1 MRLFSGTPP
10 GQSATVMRNRFF
22 GSLQFLLDLAL
33 VGGSYYLVYVARGA
47 LGFPYEAHSLVTLGR
62 VLPWLLLTFAI
73 LYFVYNLRLE
83 SPGGYYES
91 FLGLVLT
98 VVLLMV
104 ISYAL
109 SFAIRQFGL
118 PRTMVGLAGL
128 VQVVGLSALNGLL
141 FRLQLRSLPSVRVVC
156 IAGSEDRAMNL
167 AATVNGVRGFAAA
180 PLVRH
185 GAGAK
190 LAVLPAGTVAVVL
203 DDTLDADARLDLLL
217 QSTSLGLRVYVVPS
231 AGDLLLQNP
240 AELLVGDQLLLEVRP
255 LGYQPADAFFKR
267 ILDIIV
273 SLSALVFFAPLFLVM
288 AVLIPAD
295 SGRPIFYRQIRL
307 GAHGVRFMTIKF
319 RTMARGAEDGTG
331 PVLSADGDS
340 RITRVGRFLRK
351 TGLDE
356 VPQFINVLRGEM
368 SVVGPRPER
377 PELVGDIEARHP
389 EFALRTAVKPGITGM
404 AQIRGGYD
412 TPPRQKLDLDMSYL
426 RQRSVILSDMYI
438 ILNTL
443 RMFFLP
449 ARRK

>member
-1 MRLFSGTPP
+1 MRS
-10 GQSATVMRNRFF
+10 RFF
-22 GSLQFLLDLAL
+22 GVLQLVLDLAL
-33 VGGSYYLVYVARGA
+33 VAGSYYAVYVARGA
-47 LGFPYEAHSLVTLGR
+47 LGFPYEQRSLITLGR
-62 VLPWLLLTFAI
+62 VLPWLLLTFVV
-73 LYFVYNLRLE
+73 LYFVYNLGAG

-141 FRLQLRSLPSVRVVC
+141 FRLQLKFLPSVRIAC
-156 IAGSEDRAMNL
+156 AAGSEDRAVRLAGTMN
-167 AATVNGVRGFAAA
+167 GIRGFAAT
-180 PLVRH
+180 PFVWP
-185 GAGAK
+185 GAGTDG
-190 LAVLPAGTVAVVL
+190 LALPAGIGAVVL
-203 DDTLDADARLDLLL
+203 DSSLNVGVRRDLLV
-217 QSTSLGLRVYVVPS
+217 QSASSGLRVYIVPN

-240 AELLVGDQLLLEVRP
+240 AELLAGDQLLLEVRP

-267 ILDIIV
+267 ILDIV
-273 SLSALVFFAPLFLVM
+273 VALLALLFFAPLFLAMV
-288 AVLIPAD
+288 VLIPAE
-295 SGRPIFYRQIRL
+295 SGRPIFYCQPRL
-307 GAHGVRFMTIKF
+307 GAHGARFMTIKF
-319 RTMARGAEDGTG
+319 RTMARGAEDQTG
-331 PVLSADGDS
+331 PVLSADGDT

-377 PELVGDIEARHP
+377 PELAGAIEAEHP
-389 EFALRTAVKPGITGM
+389 EFVLRTAVKPGITGL
-404 AQIRGGYD
+404 AQIRGRYD
-412 TPPRQKLDLDMSYL
+412 TPPRQKLDLDISYL
-426 RQRSVILSDMYI
+426 RQRSVVLSDVYV

-449 ARRK
+449 TRRK

>member
-1 MRLFSGTPP
+1 MRS
-10 GQSATVMRNRFF
+10 RFF
-22 GSLQFLLDLAL
+22 GALQLLLNLAL
-33 VGGSYYLVYVARGA
+33 VAGSYYLVYVARGA
-47 LGFPYEAHSLVTLGR
+47 LGFPYEPRSLVTLGR
-62 VLPWLLLTFAI
+62 VLPWLLLTFVI
-73 LYFVYNLRLE
+73 LYFVYNLGAE

-156 IAGSEDRAMNL
+156 IAGTEDRAISLTGIM
-167 AATVNGVRGFAAA
+167 NGVRGFAAT
-180 PLVRH
+180 PLVQG
-185 GAGAK
+185 GAGTEP
-190 LAVLPAGTVAVVL
+190 AVLPTGTAAVVL
-203 DDTLDADARLDLLL
+203 DDSLDAGARRDLLL
-217 QSTSLGLRVYVVPS
+217 QSASSGLRVYIVPS

-255 LGYQPADAFFKR
+255 LEYQPADAFFKR
-267 ILDIIV
+267 ILDIVV
-273 SLSALVFFAPLFLVM
+273 SLVALAFFAPLFFVM

-295 SGRPIFYRQIRL
+295 SGRPVFYRQLRL
-307 GAHGVRFMTIKF
+307 GAHGVCFMSIKF
-319 RTMARGAEDGTG
+319 RTMVRGAEDGTG

-377 PELVGDIEARHP
+377 PELAGAIEAEHP
-389 EFALRTAVKPGITGM
+389 AFVLRTAVKPGITGM
-404 AQIRGGYD
+404 AQIRGRYD
-412 TPPRQKLDLDMSYL
+412 TPPNRKLDLDISYL
-426 RQRSVILSDMYI
+426 RQRSVVLSDIYV

-449 ARRK
+449 TRRK